1 MAYISSLSLP
11 AHLVSGPRKVTILG
25 STGSIGASTI
35 AVIARHPERFRITGL
50 AGATNASLLAEQA
63 IRFRPPV
70 LGVLTAKVAQ
80 ELRTFLPKEYSPD
93 IVVGQKGYM
102 PWPRI

>member
-25 STGSIGASTI
+25 STGSIGTNAIT
-35 AVIARHPERFRITGL
+35 VIGRHPERFQVTGL
-50 AGATNASLLAEQA
+50 AGARNASLLAKQA
-63 IRFRPPV
+63 LMFRPPV
-70 LGVLTAKVAQ
+70 LGVLTSEVAK
-80 ELRTFLPKEYSPD
+80 ELNALLPKDYSPD

-102 PWPRI
+102 AMA